1 MSFICCSNCLLKPL
15 SFTTWPHQ
23 FHLSPTRSLRH
34 LPSFISLFHSLCII
48 FCKNPSVINCHLRT
62 VSTNFDQ
69 YLSCFIIQ
77 HTMQFGT
84 CVYLYNYS
92 LIILENGLHH
102 EAAHAFCVSV
112 MKWSLRENCET
123 LYIHVYNVTPIVQNI
138 QNVEYEFVK
147 SASE

>member
-1 MSFICCSNCLLKPL
+1 
-15 SFTTWPHQ
+15 
-23 FHLSPTRSLRH
+23 
-34 LPSFISLFHSLCII
+34 
-48 FCKNPSVINCHLRT
+48 
-62 VSTNFDQ
+62 
-69 YLSCFIIQ
+69 
-77 HTMQFGT
+77 MQFGT

-147 SASE
+147 FASE